1 MIRTILRA
9 ALHKL
14 CAAFG
19 SVLTVPLIYGLFVLC
34 FAMTSLILTAQ
45 APEKVTVALVDQ
57 CGGPYARR
65 LCDDLLSSAELDV
78 TLFPSVHEAEDAL
91 LCGQCEAALTIRDD
105 YDRRILSDDAS
116 ALIHITEAPDA
127 VSGDLLRETVAG
139 LLLSG
144 RSAARAERALTAEG
158 YDSSLLYTYA
168 SAFPLRGSRE
178 HTAEKLLRSIGVSAV
193 YASDNG
199 EKTDFYCCFG
209 GVPVYNAILSFT
221 FSDTCLTMLTGTRLF
236 DNAQRASEGD
246 GMDSVS
252 ALLRFVEIVR
262 TEGYICSRIDSISA
276 GYSMTVSRSGASELA
291 PVWRIGTDTGVL
303 LIDAGSGEV
312 IK

>member
-1 MIRTILRA
+1 MDSRRLERIVLIILALLNVFLLSVVLSDSAEARRNAKETA
-9 ALHKL
+9 A
-14 CAAFG
+14 
-19 SVLTVPLIYGLFVLC
+19 SVTALLEENGLTVADGVVRMESAPAPV
-34 FAMTSLILTAQ
+34 SLSRDIA
-45 APEKVTVALVDQ
+45 AESEKV
-57 CGGPYARR
+57 RR
-65 LCDDLLSSAELDV
+65 LIGEYTPEDVGGNIIYYRGDNGQALLRGSGELDV
-78 TLFPSVHEAEDAL
+78 VP
-91 LCGQCEAALTIRDD
+91 
-105 YDRRILSDDAS
+105 
-116 ALIHITEAPDA
+116 
-127 VSGDLLRETVAG
+127 
-139 LLLSG
+139 
-144 RSAARAERALTAEG
+144 
-158 YDSSLLYTYA
+158 YA
-168 SAFPLRGSRE
+168 FAFPLRGSRE